1 MIKKLQIKFIAAN
14 MGIVTIMLCFIL
26 GLVYHFTRTDLE
38 NKSINM
44 MQDIASQPFRLAV
57 PDKAYTDMHLPYFT
71 IRLGLKGELIT
82 SGAGYFDLSDNE
94 LLNNL
99 KTHVF
104 TSTSDFGIIEK
115 YNLRYYR
122 INTPLEKYCVFADIS
137 SEIATL
143 DGLMK
148 TCILTGAFSF
158 LVFLCISILLS
169 KWAVKPVETAWK
181 QQKQFIA
188 DASHELK
195 TPLTVIITNAEL
207 MSNPGYSSDKRQKF
221 LDGILTMAHQMK
233 ELTGQILELAR
244 NDNTLSR
251 ENFCP
256 VNFSSLVSNAI
267 LPFEPVF
274 FEKNLIL
281 VQQIEQDIKVAG
293 IETKLKEV
301 TGILLDNACKYSRAA
316 GTTRITLKK
325 YKRNHCLLSVA
336 NEGKEIL
343 PDDLKNIF
351 LRFYRTDKARNHKG
365 SFGLGLSI
373 AESIVKKH
381 KGKIWAE
388 SKNGVNY
395 FYVDLPCF

>member
-1 MIKKLQIKFIAAN
+1 MIKKLQIKFIAVN

-26 GLVYHFTRTDLE
+26 GLVYYFTRTDLE
-38 NKSINM
+38 HKSINM
-44 MQDIASQPFRLAV
+44 MQHIASQPFRLAV
-57 PDKAYTDMHLPYFT
+57 PDEAYTNMHLPYFT

-82 SGAGYFDLSDNE
+82 SGAGYFDLTDNDF
-94 LLNNL
+94 LNNL

-104 TSTSDFGIIEK
+104 TSTKNFGIIEK
-115 YNLRYYR
+115 YNLRYYC

-137 SEIATL
+137 SEITTL

-158 LVFLCISILLS
+158 LVFLCVSILLS

-207 MSNPGYSSDKRQKF
+207 MLNPGYNNDKRKKF
-221 LDGILTMAHQMK
+221 LDSILTMAQHMK

-244 NDNTLSR
+244 NDTTISR
-251 ENFCP
+251 EIFLP

-274 FEKNLIL
+274 FEKEFILI
-281 VQQIEQDIKVAG
+281 QDIRQNIKVNG

-301 TGILLDNACKYSRAA
+301 IGILLDNACKYSTAS

-325 YKRNHCLLSVA
+325 YKKGHCLLSVS
-336 NEGKEIL
+336 NEGIEIL

-351 LRFYRTDKARNHKG
+351 LRFYRTDKSRSRTG

-373 AESIVKKH
+373 AESIIKNH

-395 FYVDLPCF
+395 FYIDLPCL